1 MKDFPRVYYTLP
13 MAAKKL
19 GCTVDD
25 ILHLGATNRLEI
37 CAYISE
43 RDIEENE
50 NEETID
56 LFITKRDCPL
66 AFEAVRANVLFNYS
80 VVFLPL

>member
-50 NEETID
+50 NEETIQ
-56 LFITKRDCPL
+56 I
-66 AFEAVRANVLFNYS
+66 
-80 VVFLPL
+80 FLSHDDEEFYLEDINRNNCIRK